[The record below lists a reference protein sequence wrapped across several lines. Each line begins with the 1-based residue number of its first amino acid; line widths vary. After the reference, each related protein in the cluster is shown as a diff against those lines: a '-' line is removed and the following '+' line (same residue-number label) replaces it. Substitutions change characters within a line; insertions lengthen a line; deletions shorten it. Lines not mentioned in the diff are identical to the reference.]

1 MKSDRIKLIDA
12 VVIFVAAA
20 VIIAY
25 NMGVFGGSSAPVVQT
40 PTAGQ
45 QPKGG
50 PRAVTPGQ

>member
-1 MKSDRIKLIDA
+1 MKSDKIKLIVA

-25 NMGVFGGSSAPVVQT
+25 NMGVFGGSSPAPQA
-40 PTAGQ
+40 PPAGQ

-50 PRAVTPGQ
+50 PRAVTPDGK